1 MNRSRSWLT
10 RLNDLPV
17 KSKLILLI
25 LISAIGIV
33 SIAVTAARLQY
44 LDVNSTRET
53 ALRIRIELAKSV
65 FDYYRQEAET
75 GKISVQDAK
84 QQALTALGSMHTE
97 DGDNYYYV
105 LNDKATMLMHPVN
118 RDLVG
123 KNLDDYR
130 LESGE
135 RLFHDQV
142 QAAKTGTG
150 FTTYSWPKPGHG
162 DKPVLKKTYSKFYPE
177 WNWVVATGI
186 YMDDVQSQAWRFTGL
201 MTLAGG
207 ILIILL
213 LGISWFIGDRIVKP
227 LQRAT
232 ATAKAIAGGN
242 LSNTL
247 EQTSNDECGQLLGSM
262 RVMQDRILAVL
273 AALTEMARQHDAGT
287 VSYLMD
293 ESAFPGEYGVMVR
306 DTNALVDSHVKAILG
321 ALAIMK
327 RYSVGD
333 LSIDIDRL
341 PGEKAVMHETVDA
354 VKASLLGI
362 SNEINHLAAAAAN
375 GDFSQRGNETHYQ
388 FVFHDIVTSFN
399 RLMTTAES
407 NLHQVSGVLKAIAEG
422 DLTARMEGDFHGVF
436 AQMRDDANATVAQLT
451 NIVTGIQQA
460 ADHINSGASEIASGN
475 DDLSRRTEQQ
485 AASLEETA
493 ASMEEL
499 TSTVRQNAENARK
512 ANQQAQTA
520 AQVAAHGG
528 SVVNQVV
535 TTMHDIESSSK
546 KIADIISVIDGIAFQ
561 TNILALNA
569 AVEAARAGEQGRGF
583 AVVASEVRAL
593 AQRSATAAK
602 EIKQLIEESVDKV
615 AGGSQLVQ
623 QAGNTMSEIVASV

>member
-201 MTLAGG
+201 MTLA
-207 ILIILL
+207 
-213 LGISWFIGDRIVKP
+213 
-227 LQRAT
+227 
-232 ATAKAIAGGN
+232 
-242 LSNTL
+242 
-247 EQTSNDECGQLLGSM
+247 
-262 RVMQDRILAVL
+262 
-273 AALTEMARQHDAGT
+273 
-287 VSYLMD
+287 
-293 ESAFPGEYGVMVR
+293 
-306 DTNALVDSHVKAILG
+306 
-321 ALAIMK
+321 
-327 RYSVGD
+327 
-333 LSIDIDRL
+333 
-341 PGEKAVMHETVDA
+341 
-354 VKASLLGI
+354 
-362 SNEINHLAAAAAN
+362 
-375 GDFSQRGNETHYQ
+375 
-388 FVFHDIVTSFN
+388 
-399 RLMTTAES
+399 
-407 NLHQVSGVLKAIAEG
+407 
-422 DLTARMEGDFHGVF
+422 
-436 AQMRDDANATVAQLT
+436 
-451 NIVTGIQQA
+451 
-460 ADHINSGASEIASGN
+460 
-475 DDLSRRTEQQ
+475 
-485 AASLEETA
+485 
-493 ASMEEL
+493 
-499 TSTVRQNAENARK
+499 
-512 ANQQAQTA
+512 
-520 AQVAAHGG
+520 
-528 SVVNQVV
+528 
-535 TTMHDIESSSK
+535 
-546 KIADIISVIDGIAFQ
+546 
-561 TNILALNA
+561 
-569 AVEAARAGEQGRGF
+569 
-583 AVVASEVRAL
+583 
-593 AQRSATAAK
+593 
-602 EIKQLIEESVDKV
+602 
-615 AGGSQLVQ
+615 
-623 QAGNTMSEIVASV
+623 